1 MNKRSAFSLVEVL
14 VALAVFALLLIILA
28 GAYSGIDRAVSQTN
42 ARREANAT
50 GRATLEWITRD
61 LERIRPPAPGSVW
74 CVTQNTNTNRPTA
87 TLGAQ
92 FLIASTNQISTIN
105 LNPDA
110 AFWQVASEEG
120 TGRTTAIIGYFVR
133 WVTETN
139 NSIATTRPVLCR
151 LYLNQTNA
159 AAAAIYTST
168 NSWLNDNLLTN
179 APGNAAGSYRGW
191 FADNIHSIWFRA
203 LDANGDPITTN
214 SSSIAFPNGS
224 FDSRLGY
231 LSGTNRIMG
240 PALPASV
247 EVAVIV
253 MNPHRLQ
260 GNTAT
265 YPVPSGLGTNPVT
278 FWSDIQSAMN
288 DTTIPRQIR
297 ESLRL
302 YSTRVPLPYA
312 K

>member
-1 MNKRSAFSLVEVL
+1 MNKRSAFTLIEVL

-50 GRATLEWITRD
+50 GRTTLEWITRD

-74 CVTQNTNTNRPTA
+74 CVTQNTNTNRPLA
-87 TLGAQ
+87 TLGSQ
-92 FLIASTNQISTIN
+92 FLIASNQISTTY

-120 TGRTTAIIGYFVR
+120 TAIIGYFVQ

-139 NSIATTRPVLCR
+139 NSITIRRPVLCR

-159 AAAAIYTST
+159 NVAAIYAST

-203 LDANGDPITTN
+203 LDANGAPITTN
-214 SSSIAFPNGS
+214 ASSTPFPSGS

-260 GNTAT
+260 GNTT
-265 YPVPSGLGTNPVT
+265 TFTVPSTLGTNPAT
-278 FWSDIQSAMN
+278 FWSDIQSAMADAN
-288 DTTIPRQIR
+288 MPPQIR
-297 ESLRL
+297 QSLRV
-302 YSTRVPLPYA
+302 YSTRVPIRYA
-312 K
+312 Q

>member
-1 MNKRSAFSLVEVL
+1 MSKKSAFSLVEVL

-74 CVTQNTNTNRPTA
+74 CVTQNTNTNRPAA
-87 TLGAQ
+87 TLGSQ
-92 FLIASTNQISTIN
+92 FLIASNQISTSY
-105 LNPDA
+105 LNPEA
-110 AFWQVASEEG
+110 AFWQVASDEG
-120 TGRTTAIIGYFVR
+120 AGRTMAIIGYFVQ

-139 NSIATTRPVLCR
+139 NSITTRRPVLCR

-159 AAAAIYTST
+159 AYPANLNAGGT
-168 NSWLNDNLLTN
+168 WLNDNLLTN

-191 FADNIHSIWFRA
+191 FADNVHSIWFRA
-203 LDANGDPITTN
+203 LDANGAPITTN
-214 SSSIAFPNGS
+214 ASSVAFPNGS
-224 FDSRLGY
+224 FDSRQGY

-260 GNTAT
+260 GNTVT
-265 YPVPSGLGTNPVT
+265 YTVPPGLGSNPAN

-288 DTTIPRQIR
+288 DTAIPRQIR

>member
-1 MNKRSAFSLVEVL
+1 MNKRSAFSLIEVL

-50 GRATLEWITRD
+50 GRTTLEWITRD

-74 CVTQNTNTNRPTA
+74 CVTQNTNTNRPAA
-87 TLGAQ
+87 TRGSQ
-92 FLIASTNQISTIN
+92 FLIASTNQIATNN
-105 LNPDA
+105 LNPHA
-110 AFWQVASEEG
+110 SFWQVASEEG
-120 TGRTTAIIGYFVR
+120 AGRNMAIIGYFVR

-139 NSIATTRPVLCR
+139 NSILTTRPVLCR
-151 LYLNQTNA
+151 FYLNQTNA
-159 AAAAIYTST
+159 NVAAIYTST
-168 NSWLNDNLLTN
+168 NTWLNNNLLTN
-179 APGNAAGSYRGW
+179 APGIAPSYIGW

-203 LDANGDPITTN
+203 LDANGAPITTN
-214 SSSIAFPNGS
+214 ASSSVFTNGS

-231 LSGTNRIMG
+231 LSGTNLIMG

-260 GNTAT
+260 GNTNAFA
-265 YPVPSGLGTNPVT
+265 VPSGLGTNPVN
-278 FWSDIQSAMN
+278 FWLDIQSAMN
-288 DTTIPRQIR
+288 DTSIPRQIR
-297 ESLRL
+297 DSLRL
-302 YSTRVPLPYA
+302 YSTRIPLPYA